1 VRKEECGCEEA
12 DDRQANSIRVG
23 KLARNRARVRDI
35 PRDGEAKRE
44 AAENS

>member
-1 VRKEECGCEEA
+1 VREEECGGEEA
-12 DDRQANSIRVG
+12 DDRQPNSVRVG
-23 KLARNRARVRDI
+23 KLAGNRARVRDV